1 MKKQKLLTLLAVTMA
16 FIVLAASANAVT
28 VVREIMVE
36 DYDAEEAINSTVL
49 GGTTQGKVDIGSSDL
64 EIGSESGS
72 NLEWQACGV
81 QYNMLGIPQGS
92 TIISAKLTFQCKG
105 TGHTYAGASNDFR
118 IIAEAIDDAA
128 AFTTTDFDITS
139 RDRTSATAAWNPP
152 YPTSGGDIVDTPD
165 LKSLI
170 QEVVGRT
177 GWSDDN
183 RLTLMIFPQIHL
195 DLADPST
202 GGTTPLQELNVHAGA
217 GSDSATLTVEY
228 IPEPATM
235 CLLGLGGLMLRRRK
249 KA

>member
-1 MKKQKLLTLLAVTMA
+1 MGDA
-16 FIVLAASANAVT
+16 
-28 VVREIMVE
+28 
-36 DYDAEEAINSTVL
+36 YDAEEHVQNFDLAGRDYYGEMEGLS
-49 GGTTQGKVDIGSSDL
+49 SSDL
-64 EIGSESGS
+64 EIGSENYGVG
-72 NLEWQACGV
+72 LHWQVVGV
-81 QYNMLGIPQGS
+81 QYDTLGIPQGS

-105 TGHTYAGASNDFR
+105 GGHTFAGASNDFK

-165 LKSLI
+165 LAALI
-170 QEVVGRT
+170 QEVVSRT

-183 RLTLMIFPQIHL
+183 RLTLMIIPQIHL

-228 IPEPATM
+228 TVVPEPATM
-235 CLLGLGGLMLRRRK
+235 CLLGLGGLMLGRRRK
-249 KA
+249 A